1 MVEDDGAKPTWWY
14 GVLYTYT
21 PLVQTSLTRALLH
34 VYQFN
39 VMGGSR
45 AAQYPKRYRAA
56 MNKNVFMFDMRK
68 NHIMTEIRRTNAD
81 VIVLVRV

>member
-1 MVEDDGAKPTWWY
+1 
-14 GVLYTYT
+14 
-21 PLVQTSLTRALLH
+21 
-34 VYQFN
+34 
-39 VMGGSR
+39 MGGSR

-68 NHIMTEIRRTNAD
+68 NHIMTEIRRTTAD